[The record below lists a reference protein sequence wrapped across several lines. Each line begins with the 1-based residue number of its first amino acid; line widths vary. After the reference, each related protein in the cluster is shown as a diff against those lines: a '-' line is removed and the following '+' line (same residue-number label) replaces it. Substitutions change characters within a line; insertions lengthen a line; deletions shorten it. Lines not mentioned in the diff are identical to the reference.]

1 MTFRESLEE
10 HLRAIK
16 SRDLPSLMMTLPE
29 GELTLIRPD
38 GRCLRSVDEYVALY
52 RDWFA
57 SSTWTIE
64 TRLEELTECDA
75 LGLAIVHVTYR
86 DEPPDRDRWLQRAFH
101 TFAFAREGSRWVLIH
116 DQATPIQPLD
126 SP

>member
-16 SRDLPSLMMTLPE
+16 MRDLPALMATLPE

-38 GRCLRSVDEYVALY
+38 GQRLRSVDEFVALY

-57 SSTWTIE
+57 SPSWTIE

-75 LGLAIVHVTYR
+75 LGLAVVHVTYR
-86 DEPPDRDRWLQRAFH
+86 DEPPDGDRRVQRAYY
-101 TFAFAREGSRWVLIH
+101 TFAFARQGQRWVLIH
-116 DQATPIQPLD
+116 DQATPIQPMK
-126 SP
+126 